1 MKISVRGIEFAY
13 GDRQALSNASLEVEP
28 GEVLALLGP
37 NGCGKTT
44 LLRHIAGV
52 LNPSLGTVYL
62 DLDKLSTLGAK
73 ELARRLAV
81 VEQDRRAEFDFTSLQ
96 LVEMGRLPHMARM
109 ARLGARDR
117 RAVVRAMELTGV
129 REFADR
135 PVSQLSGGERQRVF
149 LAMALAQEPDALLL
163 DEPTAHLDIHH
174 QLDFLGLARARAGD
188 GITVVM
194 ALHDVNM
201 AAAFADR
208 LALMRDGT
216 VIACGTPAQVLSPD
230 TVRDA
235 FDVDCVMGRNPA
247 TGSVYVHFLPAA
259 APSTR
264 QGHVVVIGG
273 GGAAAPLLPNLAKR
287 HHVKLGVVA
296 PLDTDYEVAC
306 QLGIPVI
313 VEAPFAPVS
322 DGPLSKLREELQR
335 ADRVIIAPLWVGPGN
350 LAVLS
355 MVLCTVAPKDVVLV
369 EPSGIAERDFTGGE
383 ATRLLEDLLHRGAVP
398 MTQQELAGRQRR

>member
-13 GDRQALSNASLEVEP
+13 GDRQALSNADLEVEP

-52 LNPSLGTVYL
+52 LSPSLGTVYL
-62 DLDKLSTLGAK
+62 DLDELSTLGAR

-81 VEQDRRAEFDFTSLQ
+81 VEQDRRAEFDFTSQQ

-109 ARLGARDR
+109 ARLSARDR

-174 QLDFLGLARARAGD
+174 QLDFLGLVRARAGD

-216 VIACGTPAQVLSPD
+216 VITCGSPAQVLSPD

-247 TGSVYVHFLPAA
+247 TGSVYVHFVPSA
-259 APSTR
+259 APSAR
-264 QGHVVVIGG
+264 EGRVVVIGG
-273 GGAAAPLLPNLAKR
+273 GGAAAPLLPILARR
-287 HHVKLGVVA
+287 HHVTLGVVA

-313 VEAPFAPVS
+313 TEAPFAPVS
-322 DGPLSKLREELQR
+322 DGPLDRLREELQR
-335 ADRVIIAPLWVGPGN
+335 ADRVLIAPLWVGPGN

-355 MVLCTVAPKDVVLV
+355 MVFCTVAPKDVVLV
-369 EPSGIAERDFTGGE
+369 DSPGVEKRDFTGGE
-383 ATRLLEDLLHRGAVP
+383 ATRLLQDVLQRGAVS
-398 MTQQELAGRQRR
+398 MTQQEVAGR